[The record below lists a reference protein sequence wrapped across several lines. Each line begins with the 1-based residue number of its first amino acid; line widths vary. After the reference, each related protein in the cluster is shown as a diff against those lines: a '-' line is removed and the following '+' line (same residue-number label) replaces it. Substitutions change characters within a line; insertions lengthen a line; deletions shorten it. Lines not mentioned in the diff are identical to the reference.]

1 MTVPVHIIT
10 GFLGAGKTTL
20 LNRLLRD
27 VPAGLRPAIIVNDFG
42 KVVLD
47 GELIDRGNYTVSE
60 LASGCVCCTLS
71 GALSD
76 TLIKIVD
83 EQAPDVI
90 LIETTG
96 VAQPKQFPPIFAEL
110 AEHVHMANVICV
122 VDSISFARYEMH
134 LKMLRAQ
141 VEQCNTV
148 ILNKISDTEP
158 DALAAVCQSIEF
170 LRQPDARVIKTN
182 HCEMDITVIYDE
194 RPVYFEDNHHI
205 HTDEHGFHAYTVED
219 DAVYAFEALQ
229 TFFEGLVGR
238 VERAKGIVQTDIGT
252 KCFQLTLSG
261 CYIEEWQG
269 VGNKSKLI
277 FIGRELEGLN
287 IPDKLSACTMVS

>member
-1 MTVPVHIIT
+1 MTVPVHIIA

-20 LNRLLRD
+20 MNRLLRD

-42 KVVLD
+42 KVALD
-47 GELIDRGNYTVSE
+47 GELIDRGSYTVSE

-76 TLIKIVD
+76 TLIQIVD

-96 VAQPKQFPPIFAEL
+96 VARPEQFPPIFAGL
-110 AEHVHMANVICV
+110 AGHVHLGNVICV
-122 VDSISFARYEMH
+122 VDASSFARYEKH

-141 VEQCNTV
+141 VEQSNTV
-148 ILNKISDTEP
+148 ILNKVADAEP
-158 DALAAVCQSIEF
+158 DVLAAVCRRIEF
-170 LRQPDARVIKTN
+170 LRQPDARIVKTN
-182 HCEMDITVIYDE
+182 HCEIDSTVIYDE
-194 RPVYFEDNHHI
+194 RPVYFEEYHLTR
-205 HTDEHGFHAYTVED
+205 TDEHGFHAYTVED

-238 VERAKGIVQTDIGT
+238 VERAKGIVRTDSGA

-261 CYIEEWQG
+261 CNIEEWQG
-269 VGNKSKLI
+269 ATNKSKLI

-287 IPDKLSACTMVS
+287 IPDKLSACTMDS

>member
-1 MTVPVHIIT
+1 MTVPVHIIA

-20 LNRLLRD
+20 MNRLLRD

-42 KVVLD
+42 KIVLD
-47 GELIDRGNYTVSE
+47 GELIDHGSYTVRE

-76 TLIKIVD
+76 ALVGIVD

-96 VAQPKQFPPIFAEL
+96 IAQPSQFPPIFAGL
-110 AEHVHMANVICV
+110 TEHVYLANIVCV
-122 VDSISFARYEMH
+122 VDSTSFARYEQHMTM
-134 LKMLRAQ
+134 LKAQ

-148 ILNKISDTEP
+148 ILNKVADAEP
-158 DALAAVCQSIEF
+158 DALDAVRQRIEF
-170 LRQPDARVIKTN
+170 LRQPDARVIETN
-182 HCEMDITVIYDE
+182 HCEVDSTVIYDE
-194 RPVYFEDNHHI
+194 RPIYFEENPFAHSV
-205 HTDEHGFHAYTVED
+205 EHGFHSWTVEND
-219 DAVYAFEALQ
+219 TIYKYAALEECL
-229 TFFEGLVGR
+229 EGLVGR

-261 CYIEEWQG
+261 YYIEEWQG

-287 IPDKLSACTMVS
+287 IPDKLSACTMPS